1 MAVPTRPVAKFILN
15 QAEGSGKEEIV
26 RGQIVQLNLKPR
38 EGRARGLPKRAASRL
53 TITAEGVEG
62 DYNRWR
68 TEKANGDPDQAVLLL
83 SEEILAG
90 LQAEG
95 WPVQPGDL
103 GENVTVAGLPP
114 DALRNGAVVRL
125 GEVVLEVSKP
135 CDPCTVLF
143 TLPYVGVERGP
154 EFLRVMVGRRG
165 WFARVLQGGTVGV
178 DTAVEVMPREVQKLP
193 AVGTIIQ

>member
-1 MAVPTRPVAKFILN
+1 M
-15 QAEGSGKEEIV
+15 
-26 RGQIVQLNLKPR
+26 RGRVVQLHLKPK
-38 EGRARGLPKRAASRL
+38 EGRARGLPKRAVRQL
-53 TITAEGVEG
+53 IITPDGVEG

-68 TEKANGDPDQAVLLL
+68 TEEADGDPDQAVLLL

-103 GENVTVAGLPP
+103 GENVTVAGLAP
-114 DALRNGAVVRL
+114 DTLRDGAIMRL

-135 CDPCTVLF
+135 FDPCTVLY

-154 EFLRVMVGRRG
+154 EFLRIMLGRRG
-165 WFARVLQGGTVGV
+165 WFARVLQGGTVRV
-178 DTAVEVMPREVQKLP
+178 DTPIDVTVPEEV
-193 AVGTIIQ
+193 

>member
-1 MAVPTRPVAKFILN
+1 M
-15 QAEGSGKEEIV
+15 
-26 RGQIVQLNLKPR
+26 RGRVVQLNLKPK

-53 TITAEGVEG
+53 NITAEGVEG

-83 SEEILAG
+83 SEEMLAG

-125 GEVVLEVSKP
+125 GDVVLEVSKP
-135 CDPCTVLF
+135 CDPCTVLY

-154 EFLRVMVGRRG
+154 EFLRIMLGRRG
-165 WFARVLQGGTVGV
+165 WYARVLQGGTVRKNMPADV
-178 DTAVEVMPREVQKLP
+178 TEPQEV
-193 AVGTIIQ
+193 

>member
-1 MAVPTRPVAKFILN
+1 M
-15 QAEGSGKEEIV
+15 
-26 RGQIVQLNLKPR
+26 RGRVVQLNLKPK
-38 EGRARGLPKRAASRL
+38 EGRARGLPKRAVSRL
-53 TITAEGVEG
+53 TITAEGAQG

-68 TEKANGDPDQAVLLL
+68 TEEADGDPDQAVLLL

-125 GEVVLEVSKP
+125 GDVVLEVSKP
-135 CDPCTVLF
+135 CDPCTVLY

-154 EFLRVMVGRRG
+154 EFLRIMLGRRG
-165 WFARVLQGGTVGV
+165 WYARVLQGGTVRKNM
-178 DTAVEVMPREVQKLP
+178 TADVTEPQEV
-193 AVGTIIQ
+193 